1 MDFVT
6 QIAVRR
12 LFVCGKIDE
21 NTFDSHENVSKEFRR
36 VRNLR
41 RAVLAV
47 APPEFDVYD
56 KKTTHL
62 VRVTAEARASG
73 QCPFLY

>member
-1 MDFVT
+1 MNFVT
-6 QIAVRR
+6 EIAVRR
-12 LFVCGKIDE
+12 LFMCGKITE
-21 NTFDSHENVSKEFRR
+21 ETFDSHENVSKEFRR

-41 RAVLAV
+41 RAILAV
-47 APPEFDVYD
+47 APTEYDVYN

-73 QCPFLY
+73 Q